1 MTIQPDFNDEPGA
14 FAMTHTHTAL
24 DKTLKERIFHAL
36 AFEGLAVFLTAPVLS
51 LVMNKPLAHMGALT
65 LMFST
70 VAMLWN
76 MLFNSLFD
84 RAQRRMGFQRTLQVR
99 VLHAMLFELGLIV
112 VLVPLAA
119 WWLSIGLVEAFLLDM
134 GLILFFLPYTMAFN
148 WSYDVLRA
156 RLVESRQTK
165 AAGCDA
171 G

>member
-1 MTIQPDFNDEPGA
+1 
-14 FAMTHTHTAL
+14 
-24 DKTLKERIFHAL
+24 
-36 AFEGLAVFLTAPVLS
+36 
-51 LVMNKPLAHMGALT
+51 
-65 LMFST
+65 
-70 VAMLWN
+70 
-76 MLFNSLFD
+76 MLFNSLL
-84 RAQRRMGFQRTLQVR
+84 RPRPAAHGFQRTLQVR

>member
-1 MTIQPDFNDEPGA
+1 
-14 FAMTHTHTAL
+14 MTHTHTAL

-36 AFEGLAVFLTAPVLS
+36 AFEGLAVLLTAPVLS

-84 RAQRRMGFQRTLQVR
+84 RAQRRMASSAPCR
-99 VLHAMLFELGLIV
+99 
-112 VLVPLAA
+112 
-119 WWLSIGLVEAFLLDM
+119 S
-134 GLILFFLPYTMAFN
+134 
-148 WSYDVLRA
+148 
-156 RLVESRQTK
+156 
-165 AAGCDA
+165 GCCMRCSSSW